1 MLMIFSLTWYVV
13 AVLWF
18 YGYIWNEWT
27 VF

>member
-1 MLMIFSLTWYVV
+1 LMIFSLTWYTV